1 MLIGADL
8 RACQLISIEEEFKTI
23 NPGIV
28 RNTPVCGVNYI
39 TRQWIFKKLGEDI

>member
-8 RACQLISIEEEFKTI
+8 RACQLISIEEFKTI
-23 NPGIV
+23 NPDIV